1 MTVTMPPTI
10 LPIFVRGQHAFLIL
24 GERGFITKPEGP
36 LKTFSTI
43 DDAKRA
49 GGREFSEFSAW
60 PFHEA
65 DLELARHWAG
75 ATIKSTSLDTLSKLA
90 NVHGVYTNILIT
102 YGEAEPVPEDIASEC
117 VRSHAAFAVLKK
129 LTELSM
135 REVLLDFMKDVPP
148 EKLSSNWKELRE
160 LKNEW
165 SPEELE
171 QLSSEL
177 AIEVEFIEKK
187 LGQADI

>member
-1 MTVTMPPTI
+1 MTVTTRPTI
-10 LPIFVRGQHAFLIL
+10 IPIFVRGQRAFLIL

-49 GGREFSEFSAW
+49 GGHEFSEFSAW

-65 DLELARHWAG
+65 DLELARHWAV

-90 NVHGVYTNILIT
+90 SVHDVYTNILIT

-135 REVLLDFMKDVPP
+135 REMLLDLKDVPP
-148 EKLSSNWKELRE
+148 EKLSSNWKDLRE

-165 SPEELE
+165 SSEELE

>member
-10 LPIFVRGQHAFLIL
+10 IPIFVRGQHAFMIL
-24 GERGFITKPEGP
+24 GERGFITEPDSS

-49 GGREFSEFSAW
+49 GGHEFSEYCAW

-75 ATIKSTSLDTLSKLA
+75 ASKKSTSLDTLSKLA
-90 NVHGVYTNILIT
+90 NVHGVYTHILIT

-135 REVLLDFMKDVPP
+135 REMLLGFMKAVPP
-148 EKLSSNWKELRE
+148 EKLSSNWRELRE

-165 SPEELE
+165 SLEELE
-171 QLSSEL
+171 QLGSEL
-177 AIEVEFIEKK
+177 AIEVAFIEKK
-187 LGQADI
+187 LGQTDI